1 MSRKIDLVDRFK
13 DEFSVSLCCL
23 TLGLSRSTYYAS
35 RKKVSLTDK
44 YYYLKSDLEKVIGDN
59 TAYGYRRIQDALKNE
74 RGQVINHKPLRKLL
88 HDWNLALKRNI
99 RPRKPSGIEA
109 ILKEMGP
116 QANILATL
124 TKEEIEPFT
133 LFQTDFTA
141 IYAECG
147 KIYLMPYLDYKSKIV
162 AGYHISLNP
171 DADMALAAYKNLK
184 RFLKQRNIPTDG
196 IILHQDQGS
205 PYTSYAYVSALVSDD
220 ITPSYSRVGKP
231 GDNPGMESFFG
242 RFKDERKAVFASARN
257 IPELIALVE
266 DAIRYYNYIRIHSKT
281 NGRSPIN
288 NLPTILS
295 K

>member
-1 MSRKIDLVDRFK
+1 LNQKIALVDKFK
-13 DEFSVSLCCL
+13 DEFSVLLCCR
-23 TLGLSRSTYYAS
+23 TLGLYRSTYYAR

-44 YYYLKSDLEKVIGDN
+44 YYYLKSYLAKVIEDN
-59 TAYGYRRIQDALKNE
+59 SAYGYRRIKDALKNE
-74 RGQVINHKPLRKLL
+74 HGQLINHKPLRKLL

-99 RPRKPSGIEA
+99 RKRKPSGIEA

-116 QANILATL
+116 QANILMTL
-124 TKEEIEPFT
+124 EDNEIEPLR

-147 KIYLMPYLDYKSKIV
+147 KIYLMPYLDYKTKIV
-162 AGYHISLNP
+162 AAYHISLNP
-171 DADMALAAYKNLK
+171 DAEMAITAYKNLK
-184 RFLKQRNIPTDG
+184 QFLKQRDIPTSEV
-196 IILHQDQGS
+196 ILHQDRGS
-205 PYTSYAYVSALVSDD
+205 PYTSYDYVSALVSDD

-242 RFKDERKAVFASARN
+242 RLKDERKAVFASARN

-266 DAIRYYNYIRIHSKT
+266 DAIRYYNYYRIHSKT

-295 K
+295 E